1 MKNKSFNKKAYNLKN
16 NFSLYFSEYKLILVL
31 ATLFLLIGIATG
43 IFTAVRYS
51 GSLSLDNLSDSN
63 LIEFLEGDKG
73 TTGLIFPYLFS
84 FCLFFGIIAFLNFK
98 PFLIGLNFFTLLVKG
113 YLIGFDLTILII
125 LYGFAGIINVF
136 LIILPFDLLTCLIL
150 LVLTSFAVKRNL
162 CIKKYGNS
170 STCKNIKINY
180 TKTYWFLF
188 IVGVM
193 FVLLKC
199 LFLPLIRVTIIVA

>member
-1 MKNKSFNKKAYNLKN
+1 MKNKSFNKKANYLRN
-16 NFSLYFSEYKLILVL
+16 NFSQYFSEYKLILFL
-31 ATLFLLIGIATG
+31 AGLFLLVGIGTG

-51 GSLSLDNLSDSN
+51 GNLSLDNLSDSN
-63 LIEFLEGDKG
+63 LIEFLKGDKG

-98 PFLIGLNFFTLLVKG
+98 PFLIGLNFFALLVKG

-136 LIILPFDLLTCLIL
+136 IVILPFDLFVCIVL

-162 CIKKYGNS
+162 CIKKYGASN
-170 STCKNIKINY
+170 TCKNIKINY

-188 IVGVM
+188 VIGVL